1 MPIHDWTRVKPG
13 IFHHFHHEWI
23 SAISRALN
31 GGLLPPGYYALA
43 EQIAGGMGPDMLT
56 LDLGPP
62 FGPSTSPSATDRN
75 GGVALASRRPKVRFH
90 GTTELDIYATKA
102 KAVVVRHS
110 SNHRVVAM
118 VELVSPGNKASRYAI
133 DAFTRKAREAMQD
146 GIHLLIVDLFPP
158 GPRDPDGIHRLIWDH
173 DEPGDFPLPPDE
185 PLACISYVGGPGPQV
200 YLEPVAVGR
209 PLPDEMPLFLDREHY
224 VPVPLEATYLAAF
237 DAVPAFWRDA
247 LSPSDPA

>member
-1 MPIHDWTRVKPG
+1 MPIHDWTRVTAG
-13 IFHHFHHEWI
+13 IFHHFHHAWI
-23 SAISRALN
+23 FSMAKALN
-31 GGLLPPGYYALA
+31 EGVLPTGYYAMA
-43 EQIAGGMGPDMLT
+43 EQIAGGMGPDVLT
-56 LDLGPP
+56 LEMPTP
-62 FGPSTSPSATDRN
+62 QTPSPQAIER
-75 GGVALASRRPKVRFH
+75 GGVALATRPPRVRFH
-90 GTTELDIYATKA
+90 AGTEDEVSARRA

-110 SNHRVVAM
+110 SNHRVIAM
-118 VELVSPGNKASRYAI
+118 VEVVSPGNKASRFAI
-133 DAFTRKAREAMQD
+133 DTFVRKVREAMQN

-200 YLEPVAVGR
+200 FLEPVAVGR
-209 PLPDEMPLFLDREHY
+209 PLPDEMPLFLDREYY

-247 LSPSDPA
+247 LSPADPA